1 MRVFLSDNTKLESLS
16 QAMVYRNYCLSHN
29 DNKAEIEKMKKHL
42 YKAFEIELT
51 QKQRYCIT
59 QYYLCNRKMK
69 DIADELHVNP
79 SVVSRHISR
88 GISRI
93 KKTLPY
99 FDK

>member
-1 MRVFLSDNTKLESLS
+1 MKVFPNDNVKLESLS

-29 DNKAEIEKMKKHL
+29 DNKAEIEQMKKHL

-59 QYYLCNRKMK
+59 QYYLCDRKMK
-69 DIADELHVNP
+69 DIAEELQVNP
-79 SVVSRHISR
+79 SVVSRHIAR
-88 GISRI
+88 GLNRI

-99 FDK
+99 FDR